1 MRTRPSSIL
10 TAGSFW
16 AGLGRLRPS
25 LPSCVWVK
33 SLLKKEGD
41 PCFAHWDSSL

>member
-10 TAGSFW
+10 TADSFCRAW
-16 AGLGRLRPS
+16 PAAVLYPG
-25 LPSCVWVK
+25 CVWVK